1 MTELGDFLAGIKHE
15 KDNDWPLS
23 FWGKKKNLKISIV
36 TAESRNFCRA
46 FTDLKVLK
54 IKRIVS

>member
-23 FWGKKKNLKISIV
+23 FWGKKNLKISIV
-36 TAESRNFCRA
+36 TAQSRNFCRA
-46 FTDLKVLK
+46 LTDLKVLK
-54 IKRIVS
+54 IKHIVS